1 MRPLTATTNAENG
14 EAQEDSTQVLVN
26 GVINGDEVPG
36 SENEEEDEENGIQPP
51 PLLIATVVAPSAA
64 DAREARRAAAA
75 LERQG
80 REFQRQWVREQE
92 EAHQPAITGDG
103 EGDDG

>member
-1 MRPLTATTNAENG
+1 MRPLTATANTESG
-14 EAQEDSTQVLVN
+14 EAQEESTLALVN
-26 GVINGDEVPG
+26 GVINGDEVHG
-36 SENEEEDEENGIQPP
+36 NENEGEEGENGIQPP

-64 DAREARRAAAA
+64 DARGARRAAAA

-92 EAHQPAITGDG
+92 EAHQPAITGDAD
-103 EGDDG
+103 GDDG